1 YGGFGQTDR
10 RTDIFGIGATCFALL
25 TGHKGPADDPYIGEY
40 MGGFSPAMRRILE
53 KCLQKDPDLRYQDC
67 RSLRQDFENLAEY
80 NRRLRR
86 EAAQKAVGRLRTLF
100 SRRTGN

>member
-1 YGGFGQTDR
+1 
-10 RTDIFGIGATCFALL
+10 
-25 TGHKGPADDPYIGEY
+25 
-40 MGGFSPAMRRILE
+40 MRRILE

-67 RSLRQDFENLAEY
+67 QSLRRDFENLAED